1 MLNNIK
7 NELLTQT
14 DSLLEYLDSLNL
26 EPSTPFTEAEVQS
39 IIAAETAQTQA
50 NYDRAVSQF
59 QESNADSRSPQTRR
73 FSTVSAAKKTA
84 CRSTLSTKTSTA
96 TCFRICSTTS
106 KTDTST
112 NAKNLP
118 ASQLTMCAGF

>member
-7 NELLTQT
+7 NELLAQT

-73 FSTVSAAKKTA
+73 FVVYWGYPGARQIIYGAKA
-84 CRSTLSTKTSTA
+84 YRP
-96 TCFRICSTTS
+96 FRPRRR
-106 KTDTST
+106 
-112 NAKNLP
+112 LP
-118 ASQLTMCAGF
+118 AV

>member
-7 NELLTQT
+7 NELLAQT

-59 QESNADSRSPQTRR
+59 QESNADAPLCRVLGLPRR
-73 FSTVSAAKKTA
+73 RQIIYGAKA
-84 CRSTLSTKTSTA
+84 YRP
-96 TCFRICSTTS
+96 FRPRRR
-106 KTDTST
+106 
-112 NAKNLP
+112 LP
-118 ASQLTMCAGF
+118 AI